1 VLHVSFEFSDLI
13 AGYVTGFDF
22 RHDLIAL
29 QTSDGREFRV
39 KLTKT
44 TFGEM
49 LRNLGEP
56 FADCTLHMRDMLM
69 PGRFLFAYG
78 VFYPEAD
85 KPFEAK
91 HLVFVGWAENE
102 YEFEKQNWWI
112 HQIRKLA
119 DFYIHDQFGDGG
131 IDYQTYRTQLGRDGT
146 RTVDNRQE
154 ADTISRL
161 VYGFASAYMM
171 TGDER
176 YLEAAE
182 KGTAY
187 LREHFRATDGT
198 KDICYWYHAV
208 DVKDGSERKILSS
221 GYGEDEE
228 AMPCYEQIYALAGPV
243 QTYRLT
249 GDPQIFED
257 ARRTVNLFERYY
269 RDHVGGGY
277 FSHLDPITFS
287 SRSDSLGHNR
297 ARKSWNL
304 IGDHAPAYLINL
316 YLATGEKQYAD
327 MLTYCGDLIAEHFAD
342 DQHGAFVQE
351 KFLHDCSKDA
361 TSCSQ
366 QDRAMV
372 GQNLKIAWT
381 LMRLFNLTSD
391 NRYLEMA
398 KKIGALMPEHGLDR
412 QRGGWYDVVDRVPEP
427 ARTAHRFAWHDR
439 KAWWQQEQGILAYL
453 ILAGMLKD
461 DDSLRYARE
470 SAAFYNAWFLD
481 QDSGGVYFN
490 VLANGLPYV
499 MRTEREKGSHSM
511 SGYHSFELCYLAAVY
526 TNLLVT
532 KQPMDFYFKP
542 KPNGFPD
549 NILRVAPDLLPA
561 RAVRIDSVTING
573 EGHTD
578 FDANALSVTLPT
590 SDVPLT
596 VKVRIIPI
604 AGVEHF
610 DAHSDFTNG
619 IFKIVLTGE
628 LDMRALPEFRA
639 TLDEIVTAQP
649 KRLAFDMRGLKSMV
663 PEGARELMFVRGKLP
678 IEDAISVVGAN
689 PRIRQLLMNEE
700 FAKALDLQN

>member
-13 AGYVTGFDF
+13 AGYVTGFDVQQ
-22 RHDLIAL
+22 DLIAL
-29 QTSDGREFRV
+29 QTSGGRGFHV

-56 FADCTLHMRDMLM
+56 FAECTLQMREMLM
-69 PGRFLFAYG
+69 PGRSLFAYG

-91 HLVFVGWAENE
+91 HLVFVGRAVNE

-119 DFYIHDQFGDGG
+119 DFYLHDQFGDGG
-131 IDYQTYRTQLGRDGT
+131 IDYRTCRTQLGLDGT
-146 RTVDNRQE
+146 RTVDNHQE
-154 ADTISRL
+154 ADTLSGL
-161 VYGFASAYMM
+161 VYGFASAFMM

-182 KGTAY
+182 KGTTY
-187 LREHFRATDGT
+187 LREHFRVTDEA

-221 GYGEDEE
+221 ESGDD
-228 AMPCYEQIYALAGPV
+228 AMRCNEQIYALAGPV

-269 RDHVGGGY
+269 RDHIGGGY
-277 FSHLDPITFS
+277 FTHIDPVTFS
-287 SRSDSLGHNR
+287 GRSQFLGHNR
-297 ARKSWNL
+297 ARKNWNS

-316 YLATGEKQYAD
+316 YLATGDKPYAD
-327 MLTYCGDLIAEHFAD
+327 MLRYCGDLIAEHFAC
-342 DQHGAFVQE
+342 DQHSASVQE
-351 KFLHDCSKDA
+351 KRFSDWSKDA
-361 TSCSQ
+361 ASGEQ
-366 QDRAMV
+366 QNHDGV
-372 GQNLKIAWT
+372 DHNLTIAWN

-391 NRYLEMA
+391 NRYIEVA
-398 KKIGALMPEHGLDR
+398 ETIGALMPEHGMDK
-412 QRGGWYDVVDRVPEP
+412 QRGGWYDLDERVLEP
-427 ARTAHRFAWHDR
+427 AQTVHRFPWHDR
-439 KAWWQQEQGILAYL
+439 KAWWRQEQGILAYL

-461 DDSLRYARE
+461 DDSLRHASE

-499 MRTEREKGSHSM
+499 MGTERERGSHSM
-511 SGYHSFELCYLAAVY
+511 SGYHSFELCYLGAVY

-532 KQPMDFYFKP
+532 KQPMNFYFKP

-549 NILRVAPDLLPA
+549 NILRIAPDLLPA
-561 RAVRIDSVTING
+561 GAVRIDTVTING
-573 EGHTD
+573 EKHTD
-578 FDANALSVTLPT
+578 YDADALAVTLPA
-590 SDVPLT
+590 SDAPLT
-596 VKVRIIPI
+596 VKVRVMPI

-619 IFKIVLTGE
+619 VFRISLTGE

-639 TLDEIVTAQP
+639 TLDEILPAQP
-649 KRLAFDMRGLKSMV
+649 KRLAIDMRGLKSMV
-663 PEGARELMFVRGKLP
+663 PEGARALMFVRGKLP
-678 IEDAISVVGAN
+678 IEEAISVVGAN
-689 PRIRQLLMNEE
+689 PRIRRLLMSEE
-700 FAKALDLQN
+700 LAKDVDLQN